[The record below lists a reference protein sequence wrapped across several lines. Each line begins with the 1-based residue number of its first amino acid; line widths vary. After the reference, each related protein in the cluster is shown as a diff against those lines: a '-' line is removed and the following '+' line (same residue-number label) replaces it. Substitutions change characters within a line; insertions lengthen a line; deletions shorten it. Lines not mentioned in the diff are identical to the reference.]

1 MGNLARKLKRAN
13 KPAVKPSV
21 PVSKEQFDLVY
32 SMIKGKMTAEVYDK
46 VREHIMPI
54 MREQLKEEIRQE
66 VAGEI
71 TQEAYAKF
79 LAVTCN
85 ILMNDF
91 GKLKTK
97 DTRLK
102 VYYEKLQEYAGDIE
116 NPSEQQLAA
125 EKALAEQVDG
135 INVVR

>member
-1 MGNLARKLKRAN
+1 MGNLARKMRRAS
-13 KPAVKPSV
+13 KPAAV
-21 PVSKEQFDLVY
+21 PVSKGQFDIIY

-46 VREHIMPI
+46 VREHIMPM
-54 MREQLKEEIRQE
+54 MREELKDEIRRE
-66 VAGEI
+66 VAAEV

-91 GKLKTK
+91 GRLKTK

-102 VYYEKLQEYAGDIE
+102 TYYDKLQEYAAE
-116 NPSEQQLAA
+116 VANPSEQQLAA
-125 EKALAEQVDG
+125 EKELARQVEG
-135 INVVR
+135 IFVKR